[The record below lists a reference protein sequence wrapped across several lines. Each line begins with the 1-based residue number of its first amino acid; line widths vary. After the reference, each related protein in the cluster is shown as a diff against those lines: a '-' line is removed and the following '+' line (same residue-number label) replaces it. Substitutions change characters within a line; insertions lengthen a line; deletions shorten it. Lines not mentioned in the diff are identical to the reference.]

1 MSDQTEESFWT
12 DELSNPT
19 WISWLLCLVVLGV
32 SGLCLFSSHFIGAEF
47 LPSVGDSF
55 VMTCIA
61 GMACFYSLTEFIYP
75 IDCERKEAE
84 RIFSE
89 LPCDI
94 GARIDTSTFVW
105 HRVSEQDMKDT
116 EYQKLT
122 AYPSENARY
131 VKRGLRDVDGNP
143 VSPLARLDGTE
154 TILQVVHTP
163 NMLHE
168 EGLTHPT
175 FTQFAQKHAE
185 TVVAM
190 EEAQAQ
196 AQAQAQAPAP
206 RQNMLGASNSAGG
219 WGSGGP
225 QQLLL
230 QPPQQNGGWGGGG
243 MYHPIPPAAR
253 GGKRGRPPGAP
264 NRPTQAA
271 VFIPVHSPG
280 TNITHISAGAVS
292 RGGGGGGRGGGPGS
306 RGGGRGRGRGGAS
319 GGGDAGKRKRS
330 ESYSAGDEVLA
341 RFTSDGGWYGAT
353 IVAFM
358 NPDKYVIEWD
368 DGDTTDMV
376 KGEDDLKPVV

>member
-84 RIFSE
+84 RNFSE

-196 AQAQAQAPAP
+196 GQAPAP
-206 RQNMLGASNSAGG
+206 RQAQRQNVLGASNSAGG
-219 WGSGGP
+219 WGGGGP

-230 QPPQQNGGWGGGG
+230 QPPS
-243 MYHPIPPAAR
+243 PPAAQ
-253 GGKRGRPPGAP
+253 GPKKRGRQPGQWKNGARVVQS
-264 NRPTQAA
+264 N
-271 VFIPVHSPG
+271 VGIVG
-280 TNITHISAGAVS
+280 ITHVPQGAVA
-292 RGGGGGGRGGGPGS
+292 RGGGGGGRGS
-306 RGGGRGRGRGGAS
+306 RGGGRGGAS

-330 ESYSAGDEVLA
+330 KSYSAGDEVLA

>member
-75 IDCERKEAE
+75 IDCTRKEAE

-190 EEAQAQ
+190 QEAQAK
-196 AQAQAQAPAP
+196 AQAQAPAP
-206 RQNMLGASNSAGG
+206 RQNVLGASNSAGG
-219 WGSGGP
+219 VGGVGP
-225 QQLLL
+225 QHLLL
-230 QPPQQNGGWGGGG
+230 H
-243 MYHPIPPAAR
+243 HPIPPPAR
-253 GGKRGRPPGAP
+253 QKPGRKAGAP
-264 NRPTQAA
+264 YRGSANTPSVNHVT
-271 VFIPVHSPG
+271 HSANQIVG
-280 TNITHISAGAVS
+280 THFGPSA
-292 RGGGGGGRGGGPGS
+292 RGGGGGG
-306 RGGGRGRGRGGAS
+306 GAR
-319 GGGDAGKRKRS
+319 DKRKAS
-330 ESYSAGDEVLA
+330 ASNSYSIGDEVLA
-341 RFTSDGGWYGAT
+341 RYNAKIAADNGKWYAAT

-358 NPDKYVIEWD
+358 NPDKYIIKWD
-368 DGDTTDMV
+368 DGDTNDMV
-376 KGEDDLKPVV
+376 KRENDLKPVV

>member
-75 IDCERKEAE
+75 IDCTRKEAE

-196 AQAQAQAPAP
+196 GQAPAP
-206 RQNMLGASNSAGG
+206 RQAQRQNVLGASNSAGG

-230 QPPQQNGGWGGGG
+230 PP
-243 MYHPIPPAAR
+243 PPPAAGDR
-253 GGKRGRPPGAP
+253 PRRGRPPGAK
-264 NRPTQAA
+264 NRTTQAA
-271 VFIPVHSPG
+271 VFIPVHSPA
-280 TNITHISAGAVS
+280 TPITHISAGAIS
-292 RGGGGGGRGGGPGS
+292 RGGGGRGS
-306 RGGGRGRGRGGAS
+306 RGGGRGGAS

-330 ESYSAGDEVLA
+330 KSYSAGDEVLA

>member
-84 RIFSE
+84 RNFSE

-206 RQNMLGASNSAGG
+206 RQNVLGASNSAGG
-219 WGSGGP
+219 F
-225 QQLLL
+225 
-230 QPPQQNGGWGGGG
+230 GGGG
-243 MYHPIPPAAR
+243 PKLKGTPGR
-253 GGKRGRPPGAP
+253 KRGEWQDGKKKSEADLSDYEKVRAATIVSHAQLLSDLDITPLPRPP
-264 NRPTQAA
+264 
-271 VFIPVHSPG
+271 
-280 TNITHISAGAVS
+280 
-292 RGGGGGGRGGGPGS
+292 RGGGGAGS
-306 RGGGRGRGRGGAS
+306 RGGAS
-319 GGGDAGKRKRS
+319 GGGVAGKRKRS
-330 ESYSAGDEVLA
+330 NSYSVNDEVLA
-341 RFTSDGGWYGAT
+341 RSWCWTTELNGEWYQAK
-353 IVAFM
+353 IVGFM
-358 NPDKYVIEWD
+358 NPDKYVIKWD
-368 DGDTTDMV
+368 DGATMDFV
-376 KGEDDLKPVV
+376 KGEDDLKPLDE